1 VKIEKAGRM
10 VGGESPKMK
19 GCVFPEGLFL
29 ERMWANRPKLPEP
42 EKKAPKPKKV
52 VVPKPHIDLSG
63 IYDKVKLTYVVTDEG
78 VKVKLFY
85 PDKWIALKK
94 KYFDKGTRAPIG
106 HVTAAMR
113 SWGCTKEAIEWA
125 VQKHMDNKNDPAWE
139 ADFNRF
145 FPAEKKSTTKKK
157 AVKAVVKK

>member
-1 VKIEKAGRM
+1 M
-10 VGGESPKMK
+10 TGGESPKMK
-19 GCVFPEGLFL
+19 GCVFPEGAFL

-52 VVPKPHIDLSG
+52 VAPKPNIDLTDV
-63 IYDKVKLTYVVTDEG
+63 YDKVKLTYVVTEEG

-94 KYFDKGTRAPIG
+94 KYFDKAERPPIG

-113 SWGCTKEAIEWA
+113 AWGCSKEAIEWTI
-125 VQKHMDNKNDPAWE
+125 QRHMDNKNDPAWE

-145 FPAEKKSTTKKK
+145 FPAEKKSVAKKK

>member
-1 VKIEKAGRM
+1 MA
-10 VGGESPKMK
+10 GGESPKMK

-29 ERMWANRPKLPEP
+29 ERMWAWRPKLQEP

-52 VVPKPHIDLSG
+52 VAPKPHINLDG
-63 IYDKVKLTYVVTDEG
+63 ICEKVKLTYVVTEDG

-94 KYFDKGTRAPIG
+94 KYLDKGERPPIG

-113 SWGCTKEAIEWA
+113 AWGCSKESIEWTI
-125 VQKHMDNKNDPAWE
+125 QRHMDNKNDPAWE

-145 FPAEKKSTTKKK
+145 FPAEKKTVAKKK